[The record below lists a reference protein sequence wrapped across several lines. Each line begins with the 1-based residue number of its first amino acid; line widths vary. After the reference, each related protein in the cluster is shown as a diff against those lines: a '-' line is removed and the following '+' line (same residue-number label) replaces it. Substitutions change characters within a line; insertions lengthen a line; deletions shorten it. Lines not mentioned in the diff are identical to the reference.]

1 MALTPIDVQQKTFA
15 TALRGYDLDEVD
27 DFLDSVVVALKD
39 YDQRLTDAQER
50 ISTLQAELSDRG
62 DAEGAIAR
70 ALVAAQRSADG
81 ILADAREEADRIV
94 ADANNEAS
102 ELAGERDRE
111 QQKLRDEI
119 SAIRAKIVEVRSSVA
134 ELAAAI
140 PATLDDMDAALEDH
154 EEPAVGATFDAAQP
168 VGGYE
173 IASDEEDLEV
183 EEDLDVP
190 VDDVSVDDVPGRL
203 TTSRHLADASEIT
216 GVEYVDLDGA
226 DADARGLLENDRVSA
241 PSSAFSVEELSD
253 QIDDAF
259 DDIVSETGDSAETAH
274 RPWED
279 D

>member
-1 MALTPIDVQQKTFA
+1 MVLTPIDVQQKTFA

-81 ILADAREEADRIV
+81 ILADARGEADRIV
-94 ADANNEAS
+94 ADADNEAS
-102 ELAGERDRE
+102 ELAAERDQE
-111 QQKLRDEI
+111 QQVLRDEI
-119 SAIRAKIVEVRSSVA
+119 SAIQAKVAEVRDAVA
-134 ELAAAI
+134 SLTATI
-140 PATLDDMDAALEDH
+140 PPTLDEIEAVLDEH
-154 EEPAVGATFDAAQP
+154 SEPAVGATFDAAQP
-168 VGGYE
+168 IGGYD
-173 IASDEEDLEV
+173 IADEADGV
-183 EEDLDVP
+183 SSQDDDDFGGP
-190 VDDVSVDDVPGRL
+190 VDSEDAVDPFG
-203 TTSRHLADASEIT
+203 SG
-216 GVEYVDLDGA
+216 GVEYVDLDDSEHD
-226 DADARGLLENDRVSA
+226 DAA
-241 PSSAFSVEELSD
+241 VEDDQDTPAAVGVDELSD

-259 DDIVSETGDSAETAH
+259 DEIVAEASDATETAH

>member
-1 MALTPIDVQQKTFA
+1 MVLTPIDVQQKTFA

-27 DFLDSVVVALKD
+27 DFLDAVVVALKD

-94 ADANNEAS
+94 SDASNEAS
-102 ELAGERDRE
+102 ALAGERDRE
-111 QQKLRDEI
+111 QQVLRDEI
-119 SAIRAKIVEVRSSVA
+119 SAIQAKIVDVREAVA
-134 ELAAAI
+134 GLAATI
-140 PATLDDMDAALEDH
+140 PPTLDEMDAVLEVH
-154 EEPAVGATFDAAQP
+154 AEPAVGATFDAAQP
-168 VGGYE
+168 VGGYD
-173 IASDEEDLEV
+173 IADEDEQVSPDDDDDFAEV
-183 EEDLDVP
+183 GE
-190 VDDVSVDDVPGRL
+190 SG
-203 TTSRHLADASEIT
+203 
-216 GVEYVDLDGA
+216 GVEYVDLDEDEASTDDDRDEVGA
-226 DADARGLLENDRVSA
+226 SPID
-241 PSSAFSVEELSD
+241 ELSD

-259 DDIVSETGDSAETAH
+259 DEIVAEASDTSEGAH

>member
-94 ADANNEAS
+94 ADANNEAT
-102 ELAGERDRE
+102 ELAGDRDRE

-119 SAIRAKIVEVRSSVA
+119 AAIRAKIVAVRSSVA
-134 ELAAAI
+134 DLAATI
-140 PATLDDMDAALEDH
+140 PTTLDEMDAALEDH
-154 EEPAVGATFDAAQP
+154 EEPSAGATFDAAQP

-183 EEDLDVP
+183 EEDLDVAA
-190 VDDVSVDDVPGRL
+190 DDVPDRL
-203 TTSRHLADASEIT
+203 TTSRHLADASEIG
-216 GVEYVDLDGA
+216 GVEYVDLDEA
-226 DADARGLLENDRVSA
+226 DADGHSALEEDR
-241 PSSAFSVEELSD
+241 PSVPASAFSVEELSD

-259 DDIVSETGDSAETAH
+259 DDIVSEGGDSAESAH

-279 D
+279 G

>member
-1 MALTPIDVQQKTFA
+1 MVLTPIDVQQKTFA

-81 ILADAREEADRIV
+81 ILADARGEADRIV

-102 ELAGERDRE
+102 ELAAERDQE
-111 QQKLRDEI
+111 QQVLRDEI
-119 SAIRAKIVEVRSSVA
+119 SAIQAKVAEVRDAVA
-134 ELAAAI
+134 GLAATI
-140 PATLDDMDAALEDH
+140 PPTLDEIDAVLGEH
-154 EEPAVGATFDAAQP
+154 SEPAVGATFDAAQP
-168 VGGYE
+168 VGGYD
-173 IASDEEDLEV
+173 IADE
-183 EEDLDVP
+183 
-190 VDDVSVDDVPGRL
+190 VDDASFQEDDDFEGTVDPDNSIDSFG
-203 TTSRHLADASEIT
+203 TS
-216 GVEYVDLDGA
+216 GVEYVDLDETETDAA
-226 DADARGLLENDRVSA
+226 DDPHD
-241 PSSAFSVEELSD
+241 SSASDGIAELSD

-259 DDIVSETGDSAETAH
+259 DEIVAEASDATETAH